1 MCDENLLYLPNKNTE
16 NYMCDENLLYL
27 PNKDTYMTNQLY

>member
-1 MCDENLLYLPNKNTE
+1 MLTLKNLKITYVMGNLHLYV
-16 NYMCDENLLYL
+16 